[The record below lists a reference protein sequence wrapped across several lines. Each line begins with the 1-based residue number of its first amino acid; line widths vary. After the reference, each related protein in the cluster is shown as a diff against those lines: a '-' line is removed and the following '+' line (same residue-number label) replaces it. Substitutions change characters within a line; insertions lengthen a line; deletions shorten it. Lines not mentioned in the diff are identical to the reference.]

1 MERKLIDKTFTI
13 EITGEGVSYNKK
25 FVLDKNIILVRGVL
39 VSSDQPKL
47 LFFRGSQRIEVN
59 GDELFP
65 EDYESKILMAGL
77 SVPPDEK
84 FRTLGDGVI
93 AGNGEIKVLY
103 KDTMHNEAAF
113 SIYKVNIIF
122 QCELK

>member
-1 MERKLIDKTFTI
+1 MERKLVDKTFTI
-13 EITGEGVSYNKK
+13 VVDQQATSYNKK
-25 FVLDKNIILVRGVL
+25 FVLDKNIALVRGVL

-84 FRTLGDGVI
+84 FRSLGDGVV

-103 KDTMHNEAAF
+103 KDTMHNEAGF
-113 SIYKVNIIF
+113 SAYKVNIIF

>member
-1 MERKLIDKTFTI
+1 MEKKTVDKTFSFIVDTENI
-13 EITGEGVSYNKK
+13 SYNKK
-25 FVLDKNIILVRGVL
+25 FVLDKNVAVVQGVL
-39 VSSDQPKL
+39 MSSDQPKL

-84 FRTLGDGVI
+84 FRTLGNGVI
-93 AGNGEIKVLY
+93 AGNGEIKILY
-103 KDTMHNEAAF
+103 KDAMHNDTVFAP
-113 SIYKVNIIF
+113 YKVSIIF
-122 QCELK
+122 KCELR